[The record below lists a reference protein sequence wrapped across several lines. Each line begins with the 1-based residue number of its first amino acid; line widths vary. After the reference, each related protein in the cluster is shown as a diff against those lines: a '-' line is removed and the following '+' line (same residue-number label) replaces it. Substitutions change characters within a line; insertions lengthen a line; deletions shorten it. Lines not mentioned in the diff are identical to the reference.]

1 MEWVLGGQACPGTG
15 GLGFPGKQGQAS
27 AQHIQTCLAIVG
39 GRVLIYPFD
48 LCVCVCMYACMYAC
62 MHVCMYACMHVCMYV
77 CMHVCM
83 YVCNVC
89 KVCVYVCGT

>member
-1 MEWVLGGQACPGTG
+1 MGFG
-15 GLGFPGKQGQAS
+15 GLGFPGKQGQAI

-62 MHVCMYACMHVCMYV
+62 MHVCMYVCIHICMYD
-77 CMHVCM
+77 CIPIQATGIMS
-83 YVCNVC
+83 
-89 KVCVYVCGT
+89 KPSLP